1 MSERTRTA
9 IVWSVATGAACVMAA
24 ISGALLAWEQPL
36 PAACGLLSAAA
47 LVLAVWLAEV
57 AM

>member
-1 MSERTRTA
+1 
-9 IVWSVATGAACVMAA
+9 MAA
-24 ISGALLAWEQPL
+24 TSGFMLALAQPL

-57 AM
+57 CP